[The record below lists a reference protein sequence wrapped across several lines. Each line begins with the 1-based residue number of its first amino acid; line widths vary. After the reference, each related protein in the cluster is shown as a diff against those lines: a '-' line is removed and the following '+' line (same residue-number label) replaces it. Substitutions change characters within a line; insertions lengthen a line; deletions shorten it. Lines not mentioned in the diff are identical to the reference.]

1 MFWFGLFMLVFGF
14 AWGWFSH
21 KVKTDRETFELVE
34 LAKETANENKSPD
47 WKRVTDVRLLQS
59 ELSNALTDEDYE
71 KAAAIRDRL
80 KTLNQPV

>member
-1 MFWFGLFMLVFGF
+1 MACLCLFLGLPG
-14 AWGWFSH
+14 AGFSH
-21 KVKTDRETFELVE
+21 KVKTDRVTFELVE

-47 WKRVTDVRLLQS
+47 WKHVTDVQLLQS